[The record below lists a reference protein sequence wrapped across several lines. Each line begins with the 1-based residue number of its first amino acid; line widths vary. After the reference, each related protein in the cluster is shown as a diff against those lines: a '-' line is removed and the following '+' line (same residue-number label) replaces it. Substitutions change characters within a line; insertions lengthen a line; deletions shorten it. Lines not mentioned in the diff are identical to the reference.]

1 MVMNQHAIPQQIS
14 SYEFKL
20 VGEMT
25 LKQFAKAAVGIILA
39 MLINS
44 TKLIFFVKWPLIA
57 IFAGGGLALAFVP
70 FQDRPLEVWIGAF
83 LKSIYAPTIF
93 LYRKRANQNWL
104 DIDMTKAKAE
114 EKEAEIKDQIP
125 TAVKSGE
132 KVKEFIQSLPS
143 VKKETMAAEKVSVKK
158 TTEVLEK
165 NGEEITTEVKE
176 EKEEKKEDMAP
187 KLGLKTEKLK
197 ATGQAVFGAI
207 PMPDIPDLPNLIVGM
222 VTDNEGKIVE
232 GAIVEIQDSQGN
244 PARVL
249 KTNPLGQFKSST
261 QLTQGKYLIITEKEG
276 YDFDRVSLDLTG
288 QLVKPIKILAK

>member
-1 MVMNQHAIPQQIS
+1 MNQHAIPQQIS